1 MLLIHIECLIESI
14 VYVMLSIFSAWIN
27 WMRERKK
34 LNASV
39 WSDKEWSA
47 IDFYIW
53 FVDRATK
60 TNQYQKHKEISK
72 FKHYNKHKVL
82 RRWQPH
88 YIIYT
93 AIHLSKSNVIAITIS
108 SARLIIFILF
118 IILIRFCAIKGAN
131 TAATTSQ
138 SQQTQCYWLN

>member
-1 MLLIHIECLIESI
+1 MLCFQFFLRGSIECEKEKNSMPASDQIKNDQQLTFIYDSWTEQQRPINIKSI
-14 VYVMLSIFSAWIN
+14 KRYRNSNISI
-27 WMRERKK
+27 
-34 LNASV
+34 
-39 WSDKEWSA
+39 
-47 IDFYIW
+47 
-53 FVDRATK
+53 
-60 TNQYQKHKEISK
+60 
-72 FKHYNKHKVL
+72 NKHKVL